1 MMVGVRAWCAL
12 LALVVIACGASS
24 DNRMSVTQPQE
35 LRGQI
40 DEQPSL
46 FGMPT
51 YGRSLRGQIFWSSN
65 RDDRAGCKPIQQT
78 PNNPNHNPIVY
89 MFERGG
95 CTFVTKVRH
104 AQDAGATAVIV
115 KNDGDGPLPHMSND
129 GSGMSIVIPSMIIK
143 KSAGDKITNW
153 AEQHPDAFIEV
164 SIEYGLPESDVV
176 DYRLWT
182 SSMDPQAFEF
192 KLNFRDIAKALEK
205 KARFD
210 VRYFFVSGKS
220 YGCDKGDV
228 CGNQCTNSGK
238 YCAVDPD
245 HDLNEGV
252 SGAQVVQENLR
263 EMCIFQQAKSGQKE
277 YLWWAYVNEFRTKC
291 ASVNTVDE
299 ACSKSVV
306 EKIDGLSW
314 NGVHDCVQSSGGSD
328 QTSGTNSMI
337 EAELK
342 AKEDDGVYLLPTL
355 IVNGVTYYG
364 SLSCPMPLDLA
375 HCGVLK
381 TMCTAY
387 TNGLEPAVCSPSK
400 GCELGKTRDACD
412 RCNEPGSPDF
422 MTDPESCEHDGGAS
436 VGTII
441 VLIVI
446 LAAILIA
453 AAIVYHQ
460 HTSNKMRDELR
471 SIMAQYVP
479 LEGDG
484 HSANEH
490 TRFV

>member
-1 MMVGVRAWCAL
+1 MRWAARGPAIRRAQAAQFIITGQLYYRWLRFWERGEFLGGLRECLAQAAMMVGVRAWCAL

-35 LRGQI
+35 LRGQV

-51 YGRSLRGQIFWSSN
+51 YGRSLRGQIFWSTN
-65 RDDRAGCKPIQQT
+65 RDDRTGCKPIQQT

-192 KLNFRDIAKALEK
+192 KLNFRDVAKALEK

-220 YGCDKGDV
+220 YGCK
-228 CGNQCTNSGK
+228 Q
-238 YCAVDPD
+238 
-245 HDLNEGV
+245 
-252 SGAQVVQENLR
+252 
-263 EMCIFQQAKSGQKE
+263 
-277 YLWWAYVNEFRTKC
+277 
-291 ASVNTVDE
+291 
-299 ACSKSVV
+299 
-306 EKIDGLSW
+306 
-314 NGVHDCVQSSGGSD
+314 
-328 QTSGTNSMI
+328 
-337 EAELK
+337 
-342 AKEDDGVYLLPTL
+342 LLPVRCTVHRLTVRQVTRATSVATSAPTAESTAPSTL
-355 IVNGVTYYG
+355 IT
-364 SLSCPMPLDLA
+364 
-375 HCGVLK
+375 
-381 TMCTAY
+381 T
-387 TNGLEPAVCSPSK
+387 
-400 GCELGKTRDACD
+400 
-412 RCNEPGSPDF
+412 
-422 MTDPESCEHDGGAS
+422 
-436 VGTII
+436 
-441 VLIVI
+441 
-446 LAAILIA
+446 
-453 AAIVYHQ
+453 
-460 HTSNKMRDELR
+460 
-471 SIMAQYVP
+471 
-479 LEGDG
+479 
-484 HSANEH
+484 
-490 TRFV
+490 